1 MSKIVLSIGGETWAE
16 VAAQAREIAAAA
28 QGLAALSQ
36 PPMGVTGP
44 AQGSVR
50 GPVPLPFEKPASG
63 VLPPP
68 EYVCPEHNQP
78 MRHKPAGVN
87 RQGTPYAAGFR
98 CPVSG
103 CRQFVPDG
111 VAA

>member
-1 MSKIVLSIGGETWAE
+1 MSEKRITLWFEGDTWAE
-16 VAAQAREIAAAA
+16 IVAQAREVIGGDVRA
-28 QGLAALSQ
+28 
-36 PPMGVTGP
+36 PVP
-44 AQGSVR
+44 ASLPSPQ
-50 GPVPLPFEKPASG
+50 PLPFEKPASG
-63 VLPPP
+63 LIPPP

-98 CPVSG
+98 CPVAG
-103 CRQFVPDG
+103 CRQFVPD